1 PAEKARG
8 QADRIADPVERLGRV
23 EVRPPPV
30 VDLAADAGASVALVP
45 CPGGG
50 LHVLL
55 VRGQRP
61 RSERAA
67 GADRAAAAAG
77 AAPGADAARAVPLRV
92 AHAAR
97 AAGGAVALRVAHAAT
112 GADAGLDQ
120 PLELVRRG
128 RGLRLDGGG
137 IIEKVIEHRVHGS
150 FRLR

>member
-1 PAEKARG
+1 
-8 QADRIADPVERLGRV
+8 
-23 EVRPPPV
+23 
-30 VDLAADAGASVALVP
+30 
-45 CPGGG
+45 
-50 LHVLL
+50 
-55 VRGQRP
+55 
-61 RSERAA
+61 
-67 GADRAAAAAG
+67 
-77 AAPGADAARAVPLRV
+77 PGADAARAVPLRV

-150 FRLR
+150 FRLRSTCERRGGARGRRGAVHGEAKSERRAIGKPLWFRPVAPRAGGRTGWTPHPAITSM